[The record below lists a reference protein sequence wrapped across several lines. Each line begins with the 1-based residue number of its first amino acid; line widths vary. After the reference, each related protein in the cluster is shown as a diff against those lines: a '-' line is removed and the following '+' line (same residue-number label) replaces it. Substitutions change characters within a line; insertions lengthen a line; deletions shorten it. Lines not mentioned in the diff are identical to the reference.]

1 MIDKLISK
9 EMYHFNEIKHDCQD
23 VINNIWDITTCI
35 EQQNEITISYYK
47 MNREYVERRVR
58 PIATTFTDYY
68 FYLIG
73 YGESEGNNWS
83 IRYYRIDRI
92 VHIIKHR
99 TKFIIPNRKSFDEGD
114 LMSKIQFMFPGESR
128 HIKFEFS

>member
-1 MIDKLISK
+1 MRRIHNFSRFVIYNFWLYIIKHQKTIDKLISK

-68 FYLIG
+68 FI
-73 YGESEGNNWS
+73 
-83 IRYYRIDRI
+83 
-92 VHIIKHR
+92 
-99 TKFIIPNRKSFDEGD
+99 
-114 LMSKIQFMFPGESR
+114 
-128 HIKFEFS
+128 